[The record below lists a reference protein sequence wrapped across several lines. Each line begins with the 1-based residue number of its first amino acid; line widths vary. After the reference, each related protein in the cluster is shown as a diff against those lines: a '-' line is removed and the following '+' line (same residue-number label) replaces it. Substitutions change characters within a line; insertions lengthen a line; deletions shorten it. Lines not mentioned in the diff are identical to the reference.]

1 MIRDGKETVVEII
14 RESQGTN
21 QAGIVREFIKRTG
34 RKVSQGFIYHKCQD
48 LLREGL
54 IRLERRGMS
63 NAYYVQGSAAGATAR
78 ASEMWYKI
86 QEGADGQLVVVSYTV
101 GDSTVQ
107 LRKGLPLDLLP
118 EFHASQ
124 LKYRDYLT
132 G

>member
-1 MIRDGKETVVEII
+1 MIREGKETILEIV
-14 RESQGTN
+14 REIPGTN
-21 QAGIVREFIKRTG
+21 QAAILREFIKRSG
-34 RKVSQGFIYHKCQD
+34 RKVSQGFIYHKCQE
-48 LLREGL
+48 LLREGV

-63 NAYYVQGSAAGATAR
+63 NAYYLQSSATGAATR

-86 QEGADGQLVVVSYTV
+86 QESVDGQLVVVSYTV